1 MSIKPSAI
9 AALLSID
16 ELDETAQSCGDLAMT
31 LSDDIWNKFELD
43 FPLDEE
49 LCDLDNIIYNDF
61 EDLSLQ
67 NSTRQ
72 SSLSFSCFPIDEI
85 RNHDCMWA
93 GHCGSKEHSAD
104 DTKLLLRPTFVP
116 EKTPVQKQP
125 VPAGRSL
132 LLKTVVKP
140 PTAAAPVVPSPESPP
155 MSDDEE
161 SKSRTITLQMLHE
174 AISECDLEDDSDL
187 CEYFEEGEDLIKDP
201 IEEETKPRQNYARQ
215 ITDHSYHKDK
225 NASMRISDLG
235 IETPSDSG
243 RSFLLFYFPQ
253 IYSIFRRNVQLKL
266 KKYQPHKVAHK

>member
-1 MSIKPSAI
+1 MSIKSSAF
-9 AALLSID
+9 AALVS
-16 ELDETAQSCGDLAMT
+16 LDEFDVTTQTCGDLAMT

-43 FPLDEE
+43 FPVGEDV
-49 LCDLDNIIYNDF
+49 CDLNHILFNDF
-61 EDLSLQ
+61 DDLSWQ
-67 NSTRQ
+67 SSTRH
-72 SSLSFSCFPIDEI
+72 SSLSFSYFPFDEI

-116 EKTPVQKQP
+116 EKTPVQKQTI
-125 VPAGRSL
+125 PAGRSL

-161 SKSRTITLQMLHE
+161 SKARTITLQMLHD

-201 IEEETKPRQNYARQ
+201 IEEETKPRPNYVRQ

-243 RSFLLFYFPQ
+243 RCLLYLVSMRQF
-253 IYSIFRRNVQLKL
+253 SGT
-266 KKYQPHKVAHK
+266 